1 MMTRMTLYE
10 DTGTDKSNAKM
21 PLIAMC
27 ATCTCMYCITL
38 EKYLGLISEK

>member
-1 MMTRMTLYE
+1 MMMTRMTLDE

-21 PLIAMC
+21 PLISMC
-27 ATCTCMYCITL
+27 ATCMYYIIL